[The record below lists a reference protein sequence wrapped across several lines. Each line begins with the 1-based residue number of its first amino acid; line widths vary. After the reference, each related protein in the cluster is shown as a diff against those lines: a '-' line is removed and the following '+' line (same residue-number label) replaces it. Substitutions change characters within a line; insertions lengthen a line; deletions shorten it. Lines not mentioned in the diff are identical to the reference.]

1 MKTSNVDK
9 AVSLRPPRRR
19 HDSAASRRALLEAA
33 AQLFHERGYD
43 ATTVREIGERAGVDP
58 ALITRYF
65 DSKEG
70 LYLATVAES
79 PSVQPTGN
87 PVELL
92 ERVLRARETAKT
104 GPVGRAMLDP
114 ALSDAMRDRVSQVV
128 ALQTVQPLSHALE
141 ARGVPDARLRA
152 ELALAVTLGISLTRA
167 GATLPALR
175 EAALSDLLQILAPVL
190 GLLCGENDEV
200 TGK

>member
-1 MKTSNVDK
+1 
-9 AVSLRPPRRR
+9 
-19 HDSAASRRALLEAA
+19 LLDAA

-43 ATTVREIGERAGVDP
+43 ATTVREIGERAAVDR
-58 ALITRYF
+58 ALIARYF

-70 LYLATVAES
+70 LYLATVAEAPSS
-79 PSVQPTGN
+79 PPTGN

-92 ERVLRARETAKT
+92 ERVLQARETGKT

-114 ALSDAMRDRVSQVV
+114 TLSDAMRDRVSEVV
-128 ALQTVQPLSHALE
+128 ASQTVGPLSDALE

-152 ELALAVTLGISLTRA
+152 ELALAVTLGVSLTRA

-175 EAALSDLLQILAPVL
+175 GATLSDLLTILAPVL
-190 GLLCGENDEV
+190 DMLCGGNDEGS
-200 TGK
+200 GK